1 MEQFIKDFEEQFE
14 EVEPGSLRPETEL
27 ESIDEWGSLQTL
39 VIIAMLDSKYNVKV
53 NGAELQ
59 ETKTVADI
67 YNLVQSKKNG

>member
-14 EVEPGSLRPETEL
+14 EVESGSLGPDTEL
-27 ESIDEWGSLQTL
+27 ESIEEWSSLQIL

-59 ETKTVADI
+59 EAKTVADI